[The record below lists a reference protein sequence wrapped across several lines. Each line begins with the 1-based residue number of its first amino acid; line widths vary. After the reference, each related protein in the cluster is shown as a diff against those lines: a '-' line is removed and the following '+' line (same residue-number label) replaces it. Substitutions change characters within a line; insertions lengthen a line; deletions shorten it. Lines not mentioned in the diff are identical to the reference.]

1 MTGRDQRAATAAD
14 DDGVDGWLGE
24 ETVNEDALVLI
35 PRTNRM
41 TGYNAHTI
49 GCIDGQQ
56 TEEGSD

>member
-1 MTGRDQRAATAAD
+1 MM
-14 DDGVDGWLGE
+14 DGWMGGWLGE